1 MLSAIGQHES
11 ARGHVPLLSSIGL
24 SFPARYEPIA
34 GTRRSANGKSVATN
48 TGYTSPAGGITPA
61 QMEGAYGASGI
72 MFGSTVG
79 NGSGE
84 TIAILD
90 PGDDTGLVNST
101 SSSFSSSDLAIFDK
115 YWGLPNPPSFTKEG
129 FTDPTIGSPALTTT
143 LPAANTASPT
153 SGNDVEISLDVEW
166 AHVMAPQ
173 ANILL
178 VEGKPDFSDIFNG
191 ILAIDAAAKSM
202 HIVALSMSFGG
213 PENEN
218 LSSTANAEAVDGY
231 YFDTAGLVY
240 LASSGD
246 SGAYASGTNTVTS
259 QFPASSSNVLAVGG
273 TTLSVS
279 GTSYAGETTWGNG
292 TGSGTNGGGGGGY
305 SVYEPQPAYQV
316 GKVNGLTTSARAYP
330 DISLDADPSSGVSI
344 YDSVDYGTGTG
355 WSSYIWGGTSLAS
368 PLMAGLVAITDQ
380 GRAINGFSPLNSSG
394 DSGVSASNR
403 NGNSAA
409 LDIHNALYSLGY
421 SNGDFH
427 DITSGNSIG
436 PASYGPISGYDLST
450 GIGSPAANHLLVDL
464 SNVNSAPAI
473 STQPTSQTVA
483 ATTLVSFTAAAT
495 GSPTPTVQ
503 WQYST
508 NNGTSYSAIAGATST
523 TYTFTAVAADT
534 GYLYEAVFTN
544 VLGSATTSAAKL
556 TVTKP
561 TTTTTIGS
569 SNSSV
574 GYGQSVTFTATVAP
588 ASGSGETGTVQFV
601 IDGSNSGSPVTLGG
615 NNTAAYTISS
625 LTSGNHTVVADYSG
639 DANFQSS
646 QSSQISQTVALPAWL
661 TLSVG
666 AAVVWNPSAETLQI
680 NSGTATIVADPEESR
695 FNNGA
700 GDDPTITASG
710 SGSKLEVAP
719 TDGSL
724 LVHISGITL
733 QSGATADVASLG
745 AARTHSN
752 HRVLVV
758 GTVNQTS
765 APTFSIDSQSALDL
779 EDNDMIVHGG
789 NNGSSDFA
797 AVQAAAALGRNVAP
811 GGTFDGTWNG
821 NGLTSSVAG
830 SVDIKAGYEQNILAV
845 ELNADRFLGKLP
857 SWTVGNGT
865 SSEPLRADGND
876 VLVKYTYLG
885 DLNLSGA
892 VDGNAA
898 TIFETFYKSGSGPGG
913 TSPSL
918 QSQGINDDYAF
929 GDLNGDGYVDDT
941 DATILETVFNNGT
954 PGSGLPTL

>member
-1 MLSAIGQHES
+1 MLSATGQHGS
-11 ARGHVPLLSSIGL
+11 ARTPVPVLRSIGL

-34 GTRRSANGKSVATN
+34 GTQRSANGKSVAKN
-48 TGYTSPAGGITPA
+48 TGYTTPAGGITPA
-61 QMEGAYGASGI
+61 QMAGAYGASGI
-72 MFGSTVG
+72 TFGSTVG

-90 PGDDTGLVNST
+90 PGDDTGLVSST
-101 SSSFSSSDLAIFDK
+101 SSSFSTSDLAIFDK

-129 FTDPTIGSPALTTT
+129 FTDPTIGSPALTMT
-143 LPAANTASPT
+143 LPAANAASAT

-178 VEGKPDFSDIFNG
+178 VEGKPDFSDIYNG
-191 ILAIDAAAKSM
+191 ILAIDAAANSL

-213 PENEN
+213 PEEGD
-218 LSSTANAEAVDGY
+218 LTSTSNAEGVDGR
-231 YFDTAGLVY
+231 YFDTAALVY

-246 SGAYASGTNTVTS
+246 SGAYASGTTTVTS

-279 GTSYAGETTWGNG
+279 GASYAGETTWGNG
-292 TGSGTNGGGGGGY
+292 TGSGTNGAGGGGF
-305 SVYEPQPAYQV
+305 SIYEPQPTYQV
-316 GKVNGLTTSARAYP
+316 GKVNGLTTTARAYP

-368 PLMAGLVAITDQ
+368 PMMAGLVAIIDQ
-380 GRAINGFSPLNSSG
+380 GRALNGFSPLNSSG
-394 DSGVSASNR
+394 DSGVSTSNR

-409 LDIHNALYSLGY
+409 LDIHNSLYRFGY
-421 SNGDFH
+421 STGDFH
-427 DITSGNSIG
+427 DITSGSSIG
-436 PASYGPISGYDLST
+436 PASYGPLSGYDYST
-450 GIGSPAANHLLVDL
+450 GLGSPVANHLVVDL

-473 STQPTSQTVA
+473 STQPTNQTVA
-483 ATTLVSFTAAAT
+483 ATTQVSFTAAAT
-495 GSPTPTVQ
+495 GNPTPTVQ
-503 WQYST
+503 WQYSA
-508 NNGTSYSAIAGATST
+508 NNGTSYSAISGATST
-523 TYTFTAVAADT
+523 IYTLTAIAADT

-561 TTTTTIGS
+561 TTTTTVAS
-569 SNSSV
+569 SNNSV
-574 GYGQSVTFTATVAP
+574 GYGQSVTFTATVNP
-588 ASGSGETGTVQFV
+588 TSGSGETGTVQFM

-625 LTSGNHTVVADYSG
+625 LAAGNHTVVAVYSG

-646 QSSQISQTVALPAWL
+646 QSSQIPETVVLPAWL

-700 GDDPTITASG
+700 GDDPAITASG

-724 LVHISGITL
+724 LVHIGGITL
-733 QSGATADVASLG
+733 QGGATADVASLG

-765 APTFSIDSQSALDL
+765 APTFSIDSAKGSKLDL

-789 NNGSSDFA
+789 SNGSSDYSAVAAA
-797 AVQAAAALGRNVAP
+797 AVIGGNGTVGGFQDGTWTGNGLSSSVAAAQAAAHGFEYTA
-811 GGTFDGTWNG
+811 
-821 NGLTSSVAG
+821 
-830 SVDIKAGYEQNILAV
+830 LAV
-845 ELNADRFLGKLP
+845 VQNSTLPLGQFS
-857 SWTVGNGT
+857 SWSVGG

-876 VLVKYTYLG
+876 VVVKYTYIG
-885 DLNLSGA
+885 DWALEGA
-892 VDGNAA
+892 VNHDAFSIFISDYGNSSIADDWA
-898 TIFETFYKSGSGPGG
+898 NGSYNGGPIDANAF
-913 TSPSL
+913 SVFIS
-918 QSQGINDDYAF
+918 DY
-929 GDLNGDGYVDDT
+929 GNGLT
-941 DATILETVFNNGT
+941 NG
-954 PGSGLPTL
+954 PQL